1 MKGTGRHLEEK
12 VVEEEQEEQEEPKSR
27 SEDYLYSED
36 ELDLIDQVPLP
47 RLNPWLSLFLLILL
61 GFFYIWA
68 CAALLRL

>member
-12 VVEEEQEEQEEPKSR
+12 VVEEEQEEPKSR

>member
-47 RLNPWLSLFLLILL
+47 RLNPWLSLFLLILF

>member
-12 VVEEEQEEQEEPKSR
+12 VVEEEQEEPKSR

-47 RLNPWLSLFLLILL
+47 RLNPWLSLFLLILF

>member
-1 MKGTGRHLEEK
+1 ME
-12 VVEEEQEEQEEPKSR
+12 EEQEEPKSR